1 MWYNIFRTT
10 MNKQMKL
17 NNLYLIIA
25 TLMFGISNAG
35 FIVKIP
41 LEQLGGGNLP
51 DKSITFTNGDTET
64 VEPTEPEPGH
74 YEISLS
80 IYIQNSGNNILYNG
94 VSQPGASNAESSY
107 LDLSSNTFYLS
118 KDYENYFWRDGEYLE
133 YIPNV
138 GAYIDFNG
146 TGSFCIIS
154 NISETSSGTTY
165 SCSNTVQSIMSNE
178 IIHVIL
184 TKRTN

>member
-64 VEPTEPEPGH
+64 VETKEPEPGN
-74 YEISLS
+74 YEVSITIS
-80 IYIQNSGNNILYNG
+80 IQNSGNNILYNG
-94 VSQPGASNAESSY
+94 VSQPGFSNAESSY

-118 KDYENYFWRDGEYLE
+118 KDYENYFWRDGEYTE
-133 YIPNV
+133 FAPNV
-138 GAYIDFNG
+138 GGYIDFNG
-146 TGSFCIIS
+146 TGGFCQIS
-154 NISETSSGTTY
+154 NVSETSSGTTY
-165 SCSNTVQSIMSNE
+165 SCSNRINFTPNNNLINT
-178 IIHVIL
+178 L
-184 TKRTN
+184 LLKRNN